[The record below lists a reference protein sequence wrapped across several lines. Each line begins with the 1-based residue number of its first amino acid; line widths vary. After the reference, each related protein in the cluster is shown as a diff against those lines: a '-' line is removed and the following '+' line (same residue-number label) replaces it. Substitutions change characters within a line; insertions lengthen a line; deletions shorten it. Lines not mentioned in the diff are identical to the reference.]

1 MKKIILLALTTLMV
15 VVGCDMAIDSL
26 DITNGSKFIVTSKKK
41 KGQIYWYKLIKVD
54 GDSWYTY
61 HYSDT
66 TSFEVDDTLTIT
78 VSSARSVGKRNLNN

>member
-1 MKKIILLALTTLMV
+1 MKKIILLALTTLM